1 MPLKTGKRRREDEH
15 EPVRTEE
22 PAPPT
27 EVQRVLAMQRTT
39 GNQAV
44 AAMLQRKVKIGDQ
57 KPPTVSHKAKVP
69 AVPDEIRDAYDAEV
83 LAEITARAQEWV
95 VHKDLKGDYATT
107 LYFNKAVAKE
117 VAPGGAPEGPS
128 KRGRWEILKAAVQTD
143 GKITAVP
150 WTRFNDTEAPALEA
164 ELLKCP
170 VQIAGSGRSTAAHG
184 NKHG

>member
-1 MPLKTGKRRREDEH
+1 MPVRTGKRRREDEQ
-15 EPVRTEE
+15 EAVRTEE

-27 EVQRVLAMQRTT
+27 EVQRVLAMQRSS

-83 LAEITARAQEWV
+83 LAQITARAQEWV

-107 LYFNKAVAKE
+107 LDFYKAVAKE
-117 VAPGGAPEGPS
+117 VAPGGAPEG
-128 KRGRWEILKAAVQTD
+128 
-143 GKITAVP
+143 
-150 WTRFNDTEAPALEA
+150 
-164 ELLKCP
+164 
-170 VQIAGSGRSTAAHG
+170 
-184 NKHG
+184 